1 MKPTNNSLSFSKMN
15 VFISYNR
22 FVMIEL
28 VCLNELMLIRQVNQK
43 TVTFVA
49 IGIFK
54 IKGLS
59 FNRMFAM
66 SVMTY

>member
-1 MKPTNNSLSFSKMN
+1 
-15 VFISYNR
+15 
-22 FVMIEL
+22 MIEL

>member
-1 MKPTNNSLSFSKMN
+1 
-15 VFISYNR
+15 
-22 FVMIEL
+22 MIEL

-59 FNRMFAM
+59 FNQMFAM
-66 SVMTY
+66 SVITY